1 MSAPASIL
9 VNNPAQMTSTLT
21 RILGGTA
28 FRWEAEKADEFNKWW
43 ETTEWAI
50 KLDKNLSQETRSNSI
65 NPPRWDSKLRTASHW
80 VHFGQGAKVHNGE
93 PFLFCLSCNT
103 TLKHPSAFNMG
114 TTHMRSHIL
123 SEKCRSA
130 SGRQKQ
136 DIIAMF
142 DKVCSYV
149 S

>member
-1 MSAPASIL
+1 MSIYRLHCPLILTGPASIL
-9 VNNPAQMTSTLT
+9 VNNPAPMTSILT
-21 RILGGTA
+21 GILGGTA

-50 KLDKNLSQETRSNSI
+50 KLDENLSQETRSNSI

-93 PFLFCLSCNT
+93 PFIFCLSCNT

-114 TTHMRSHIL
+114 STHMRSHIL
-123 SEKCRSA
+123 FEKCRSA
-130 SGRQKQ
+130 SGH
-136 DIIAMF
+136 
-142 DKVCSYV
+142 
-149 S
+149 

>member
-1 MSAPASIL
+1 MPAPASIL
-9 VNNPAQMTSTLT
+9 VNNPAPMTSTLT

-28 FRWEAEKADEFNKWW
+28 FRWKAEKADEFNKWW

-50 KLDKNLSQETRSNSI
+50 KLEKNLSQEARSNSI
-65 NPPRWDSKLRTASHW
+65 NPPRWDSKLRTTSHW

-93 PFLFCLSCNT
+93 PLLFCLSCNT

-123 SEKCRSA
+123 LEKCWSA
-130 SGRQKQ
+130 SRHQKQ
-136 DIIAMF
+136 DIVAMF
-142 DKVCSYV
+142 GKVCCYV